1 MAIEEGYKAKSGKKR
16 LNYGLIWL
24 EKEYGLYYTMFKM
37 KKWVGYSVFLHRNPM
52 ISYDERR
59 RENEKMVNS
68 VTFFDRMYSA
78 FLVQGRRFDG

>member
-37 KKWVGYSVFLHRNPM
+37 KTWVDYSVFYIEIL
-52 ISYDERR
+52 
-59 RENEKMVNS
+59 
-68 VTFFDRMYSA
+68 
-78 FLVQGRRFDG
+78 